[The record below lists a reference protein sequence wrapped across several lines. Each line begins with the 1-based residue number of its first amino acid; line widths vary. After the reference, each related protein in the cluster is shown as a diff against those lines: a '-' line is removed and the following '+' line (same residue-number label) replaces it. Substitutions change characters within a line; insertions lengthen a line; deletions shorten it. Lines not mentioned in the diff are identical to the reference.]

1 MFKVTRS
8 FPPPESL
15 AARRSYAGDDVL
27 EALNR
32 DFLGKCYICETQ
44 EPLSLN
50 VEHFVAHEGVE
61 ELTYSWGNLFLSC
74 ARCNNFKRHHYNNLL
89 NCTDDRIDILRAIEH
104 IAPASPGAKVRIIAR
119 RPDESTR
126 STAELIYRIFNEDN
140 TGNKKVTSAYMKKRL
155 FSEYATFVR
164 HINKYIDPN
173 TIEEDKTQAVLHIRH
188 MVRDA
193 QQYSAF
199 LRWVALNDPM
209 IYALVEDI
217 IPIAG
222 D

>member
-8 FPPPESL
+8 FPPPASL
-15 AARRSYAGDDVL
+15 AARRNYAGDDVL

-50 VEHFVAHEGVE
+50 VEHFVAHEGDE
-61 ELTYSWGNLFLSC
+61 ELTYAWENLFLSC

-119 RPDESTR
+119 LPDESTQ
-126 STAELIYRIFNEDN
+126 STAELIHRIFNEDN

-164 HINKYIDPN
+164 YINKYIDPN
-173 TIEEDKTQAVLHIRH
+173 TIEEDKAQAVLHIRH

-199 LRWVALNDPM
+199 LRWVALNDPT
-209 IYALVEDI
+209 IYALVDDI
-217 IPIAG
+217 IPVAG

>member
-15 AARRSYAGDDVL
+15 TAKRSYAGDDVL

-50 VEHFVAHEGVE
+50 VEHFVAHEGDE
-61 ELTYSWGNLFLSC
+61 ELTYSWDNLFLSC

-89 NCTDDRIDILRAIEH
+89 NCTDNRIDILRAIEH

-119 RPDESTR
+119 LPDESTQ

-140 TGNKKVTSAYMKKRL
+140 TGNKRVTSAYMKKRL

-173 TIEEDKTQAVLHIRH
+173 TIEDDKTQAVLHIRH
-188 MVRDA
+188 MVREA

-199 LRWVALNDPM
+199 LRWVALNDPT

-217 IPIAG
+217 IPVAG